1 MADKLN
7 MLFTKQMV
15 ATLALLLVCT
25 TASAQFNVLKLAKK
39 VTEFFDSMAVKGIDP
54 RYIEVPEKPWQVVLR
69 GNMNQSIVSMHTE
82 GSIEGTDYSAQP
94 YLKTRPSRY
103 VGLWVAYRG
112 HGVGFTRNVG
122 GDKGSY
128 LTVGAMARA
137 YGYNV
142 RIHTFESST
151 PRLDLD
157 SDIVPEEHKEKWDAV
172 QLITPIK
179 VRTVFAD
186 GYYLFNNKHFSY
198 AAAYKQSVIQK
209 RSAGSL
215 MAGAMFNYTNIN
227 YAADSNGD
235 LIFLMHGLGRVKL
248 WQGSLGLGYAYNW
261 VPCKGLLVNV
271 MAMPMLTFVNKLKAY
286 AYETNIPEMME
297 DPTFLKFVNYEIGY
311 DEYDEWYYKNVKI
324 KYLGSETFNSGAS
337 IGFDGRVSLTYNF
350 GRYFLNVFGQF
361 NNIRYHHK
369 SSNGYLNDWFINT
382 SIGVR
387 L

>member
-15 ATLALLLVCT
+15 ATLVLLLVCT

-54 RYIEVPEKPWQVVLR
+54 RYIEVPERPWQVVLR

-157 SDIVPEEHKEKWDAV
+157 SDIVPEEHKEKWDEV

-186 GYYLFNNKHFSY
+186 GYYLFNNRHFSY
-198 AAAYKQSVIQK
+198 AAAYKQSVLQK

-215 MAGAMFNYTNIN
+215 MAGAMFYYGRIN
-227 YAADSNGD
+227 YASHANGD
-235 LIFLMHGLGRVKL
+235 LIYLMHGLGRVKL
-248 WQGSLGLGYAYNW
+248 WQGSVGVGYAYNW
-261 VPCKGLLVNV
+261 VPTRGLLLNAMV
-271 MAMPMLTFVNKLKAY
+271 MPMFTFVNKIKVY
-286 AYETNIPEMME
+286 GYGTNIEQLM
-297 DPTFLKFVNYEIGY
+297 
-311 DEYDEWYYKNVKI
+311 DEPIFMDDNVDDETWDKWFYGNLRI
-324 KYLGSETFNSGAS
+324 APMGDRTFNSGMTVNLDA
-337 IGFDGRVSLTYNF
+337 RVSVSYNF
-350 GRYFLNVFGQF
+350 GRYFIGAFGQF
-361 NNIRYHHK
+361 TNMRYSHH
-369 SSNGYLNDWFINT
+369 SSHGYLNDWFINT
-382 SIGVR
+382 SFGLR

>member
-54 RYIEVPEKPWQVVLR
+54 RYIEVPERPWQVVLR

-157 SDIVPEEHKEKWDAV
+157 SDIVPEEHKEKWDEV

-186 GYYLFNNKHFSY
+186 GYYLFNNRHFSY
-198 AAAYKQSVIQK
+198 AAAYKQSVLQK

-215 MAGAMFNYTNIN
+215 MAGAMFYYGRIN
-227 YAADSNGD
+227 YASHANGD
-235 LIFLMHGLGRVKL
+235 LIYLMHGLGRVKL
-248 WQGSLGLGYAYNW
+248 WQGSIGVGYAYNW
-261 VPCKGLLVNV
+261 VPTRGLLLNAMV
-271 MAMPMLTFVNKLKAY
+271 MPMFTFVNKIKVY
-286 AYETNIPEMME
+286 GYGTNIEQLM
-297 DPTFLKFVNYEIGY
+297 
-311 DEYDEWYYKNVKI
+311 DEPIFMDDNVDDETWDKWFYGNLRI
-324 KYLGSETFNSGAS
+324 APMGDRTFNSGMTVNLDA
-337 IGFDGRVSLTYNF
+337 RVSVSYNF
-350 GRYFLNVFGQF
+350 GRYFIGAFGQF
-361 NNIRYHHK
+361 TNMRYSHH
-369 SSNGYLNDWFINT
+369 SSHGYLNDWFINT
-382 SIGVR
+382 SFGLR

>member
-54 RYIEVPEKPWQVVLR
+54 RYIEVPERPWQVVLR

-157 SDIVPEEHKEKWDAV
+157 SDIVPEQHKEKWDAV

-186 GYYLFNNKHFSY
+186 GYYLFNNRHFSY
-198 AAAYKQSVIQK
+198 AAAYKQSVLQK

-215 MAGAMFNYTNIN
+215 MAGAMFYYGSIN
-227 YAADSNGD
+227 YASHTNGD
-235 LIFLMHGLGRVKL
+235 LIYLMHGLGRVKM
-248 WQGSLGLGYAYNW
+248 WQGSIGVGYAYNW
-261 VPCKGLLVNV
+261 VPTRGLLLNAMV
-271 MAMPMLTFVNKLKAY
+271 MPMFTFVNKIKAY
-286 AYETNIPEMME
+286 GYGTNVEQLKDEAIFMDDNIDDETWDKWFYGNLRIAPMG
-297 DPTFLKFVNYEIGY
+297 DR
-311 DEYDEWYYKNVKI
+311 
-324 KYLGSETFNSGAS
+324 TFNSGMTVNLDA
-337 IGFDGRVSLTYNF
+337 RVSVSYNF
-350 GRYFLNVFGQF
+350 GRYFIGAFGQF
-361 NNIRYHHK
+361 TNMRYSHH
-369 SSNGYLNDWFINT
+369 SSHGYLNDWFINT
-382 SIGVR
+382 SFGLR

>member
-157 SDIVPEEHKEKWDAV
+157 SDIVPEQHKEKWDAV

-186 GYYLFNNKHFSY
+186 GYYLFNNRHFSY
-198 AAAYKQSVIQK
+198 AAAYKQSVLQK

-215 MAGAMFNYTNIN
+215 MAGAMFYYGSID
-227 YAADSNGD
+227 YASHTNGD
-235 LIFLMHGLGRVKL
+235 LIYLMHGLGRVKL
-248 WQGSLGLGYAYNW
+248 WQGSIGVGYAYNW
-261 VPCKGLLVNV
+261 VPTRGLLLNAMV
-271 MAMPMLTFVNKLKAY
+271 MPMFTFVNKIKAY
-286 AYETNIPEMME
+286 GYGTNVEQLKDEPIFKDDNIDDETWDKWFYGNLRIAPMG
-297 DPTFLKFVNYEIGY
+297 DR
-311 DEYDEWYYKNVKI
+311 
-324 KYLGSETFNSGAS
+324 TFNSGMTVNLDA
-337 IGFDGRVSLTYNF
+337 RVSVSYNF
-350 GRYFLNVFGQF
+350 GRYFIGAFGQF
-361 NNIRYHHK
+361 TNMRYSHH
-369 SSNGYLNDWFINT
+369 SSHGYLNDWFINT
-382 SIGVR
+382 SFGLR

>member
-54 RYIEVPEKPWQVVLR
+54 RYIEVPERPWQVVLR

-157 SDIVPEEHKEKWDAV
+157 SDIVPEQHKEKWDAV
-172 QLITPIK
+172 HLITPIK

-198 AAAYKQSVIQK
+198 AAAYKQSVLQK

-215 MAGAMFNYTNIN
+215 MAGAMFYYGRIN
-227 YAADSNGD
+227 YASHANGD
-235 LIFLMHGLGRVKL
+235 LIYLMHGLGRVKM
-248 WQGSLGLGYAYNW
+248 WQGSIGVGYAYNW
-261 VPCKGLLVNV
+261 VPTRGLLLNAMV
-271 MAMPMLTFVNKLKAY
+271 MPMFTFVNKIKVY
-286 AYETNIPEMME
+286 GYGTNIEQLM
-297 DPTFLKFVNYEIGY
+297 
-311 DEYDEWYYKNVKI
+311 DEPIFMDDNVDDETWDKWFYGNLRI
-324 KYLGSETFNSGAS
+324 APMGDRTFNSGMTVNLDA
-337 IGFDGRVSLTYNF
+337 RVSVSYNF
-350 GRYFLNVFGQF
+350 GRYFIGAFGQF
-361 NNIRYHHK
+361 TNMRYSHH
-369 SSNGYLNDWFINT
+369 SSHGYLNDWFINT
-382 SIGVR
+382 SFGLR

>member
-54 RYIEVPEKPWQVVLR
+54 RYIEVPERPWQVVLR

-157 SDIVPEEHKEKWDAV
+157 SDIVPEQHKEKWDAV

-186 GYYLFNNKHFSY
+186 GYYLFNNRHFSY
-198 AAAYKQSVIQK
+198 AAAYKQSVLQK

-215 MAGAMFNYTNIN
+215 MAGAMFYYGSID
-227 YAADSNGD
+227 YASHANGD
-235 LIFLMHGLGRVKL
+235 LIYLMHGLGRVKM
-248 WQGSLGLGYAYNW
+248 WQGSIGVGYAYNW
-261 VPCKGLLVNV
+261 VPTRGLLLNAMV
-271 MAMPMLTFVNKLKAY
+271 MPMFTFVNKIKVY
-286 AYETNIPEMME
+286 GYGTNIEQLM
-297 DPTFLKFVNYEIGY
+297 
-311 DEYDEWYYKNVKI
+311 DEPIFMDDNVDDETWDKWFYGNLRI
-324 KYLGSETFNSGAS
+324 APMGDRTFNSGMTVNLDA
-337 IGFDGRVSLTYNF
+337 RVSVSYNF
-350 GRYFLNVFGQF
+350 GRYFIGAFGQF
-361 NNIRYHHK
+361 TNMRYSHH
-369 SSNGYLNDWFINT
+369 SSHGYLNDWFINT
-382 SIGVR
+382 SFGLR

>member
-157 SDIVPEEHKEKWDAV
+157 SDIVPEEHKEKWDEV

-186 GYYLFNNKHFSY
+186 GYYLFNNRHFSY
-198 AAAYKQSVIQK
+198 AAAYKQSVLQK

-215 MAGAMFNYTNIN
+215 MAGAMFYYGSID
-227 YAADSNGD
+227 YASHTNGD
-235 LIFLMHGLGRVKL
+235 LIYLMHGLGRVKL
-248 WQGSLGLGYAYNW
+248 WQGSIGVGYAYNW
-261 VPCKGLLVNV
+261 VPTRGLLLNAMV
-271 MAMPMLTFVNKLKAY
+271 MPMFTFVNKIKAY
-286 AYETNIPEMME
+286 GYGTNVEQLKDEAIFMDDNVDDETWDKWFYGNLRIAPMG
-297 DPTFLKFVNYEIGY
+297 DR
-311 DEYDEWYYKNVKI
+311 
-324 KYLGSETFNSGAS
+324 TFNSGMTVNLDA
-337 IGFDGRVSLTYNF
+337 RVSVSYNF
-350 GRYFLNVFGQF
+350 GRYFIGAFGQF
-361 NNIRYHHK
+361 TNMRYSHH
-369 SSNGYLNDWFINT
+369 SSHGYLNDWFINT
-382 SIGVR
+382 SFGLR

>member
-54 RYIEVPEKPWQVVLR
+54 RYIEVPESPWQVVLR

-198 AAAYKQSVIQK
+198 AAAYKQSVLQK

-215 MAGAMFNYTNIN
+215 MAGAMFYYGRIN
-227 YAADSNGD
+227 YASHANGD
-235 LIFLMHGLGRVKL
+235 LIYLMHGLGRVKM
-248 WQGSLGLGYAYNW
+248 WQGSIGVGYAYNW
-261 VPCKGLLVNV
+261 VPTRGLLLNAMV
-271 MAMPMLTFVNKLKAY
+271 MPMFTFVNKIKVY
-286 AYETNIPEMME
+286 GYGTNIEQLM
-297 DPTFLKFVNYEIGY
+297 
-311 DEYDEWYYKNVKI
+311 DEPIFMDDNVDDETWDKWFYGNLRI
-324 KYLGSETFNSGAS
+324 APMGDRTFNSGMTVNLDA
-337 IGFDGRVSLTYNF
+337 RVSVSYNF
-350 GRYFLNVFGQF
+350 GRYFIGAFGQF
-361 NNIRYHHK
+361 TNMRYSHH
-369 SSNGYLNDWFINT
+369 SSHGYLNDWFINT
-382 SIGVR
+382 SFGLR

>member
-54 RYIEVPEKPWQVVLR
+54 RYIEVPERPWQVVLR

-157 SDIVPEEHKEKWDAV
+157 SDIVPEEHKEKWDEV

-186 GYYLFNNKHFSY
+186 GYYLFNNRHFSY
-198 AAAYKQSVIQK
+198 AAAYKQSVLQK

-215 MAGAMFNYTNIN
+215 MAGAMFYYGRIN
-227 YAADSNGD
+227 YASHTNGD
-235 LIFLMHGLGRVKL
+235 LIYLMHGLGRVKM
-248 WQGSLGLGYAYNW
+248 WQGSIGVGYAYNW
-261 VPCKGLLVNV
+261 VPTRGLLLNAMV
-271 MAMPMLTFVNKLKAY
+271 MPMFTFVNKIKAY
-286 AYETNIPEMME
+286 GYGTNVEQLKDEPIFKDDNVDDETWDKWFYGNLRIAPMG
-297 DPTFLKFVNYEIGY
+297 DR
-311 DEYDEWYYKNVKI
+311 
-324 KYLGSETFNSGAS
+324 TFNSGMTVNLDA
-337 IGFDGRVSLTYNF
+337 RVSVSYNF
-350 GRYFLNVFGQF
+350 GRYFIGAFGQF
-361 NNIRYHHK
+361 TNMRYSHH
-369 SSNGYLNDWFINT
+369 SSHGYLNDWFINT
-382 SIGVR
+382 SFGLR

>member
-157 SDIVPEEHKEKWDAV
+157 SDIVPEEHKEKWDEV

-186 GYYLFNNKHFSY
+186 GYYLFNNRHFSY
-198 AAAYKQSVIQK
+198 AAAYKQSVLQK

-215 MAGAMFNYTNIN
+215 MAGAMFYYGSID
-227 YAADSNGD
+227 YASHTNGD
-235 LIFLMHGLGRVKL
+235 LIYLMHGLGRVKL
-248 WQGSLGLGYAYNW
+248 WQGSIGVGYAYNW
-261 VPCKGLLVNV
+261 VPTRGLLLNAMV
-271 MAMPMLTFVNKLKAY
+271 MPMFTFVNKIKAY
-286 AYETNIPEMME
+286 GYGTNVEQLKDEPIFKDDNIDDETWDKWFYGNLRIAPMG
-297 DPTFLKFVNYEIGY
+297 DR
-311 DEYDEWYYKNVKI
+311 
-324 KYLGSETFNSGAS
+324 TFNSGMTVNLDA
-337 IGFDGRVSLTYNF
+337 RVSVSYNF
-350 GRYFLNVFGQF
+350 GRYFIGAFGQF
-361 NNIRYHHK
+361 TNMRYSHH
-369 SSNGYLNDWFINT
+369 SSHGYLNDWFINT
-382 SIGVR
+382 SFGLR

>member
-54 RYIEVPEKPWQVVLR
+54 RYIEVPESPWQVVLR

-157 SDIVPEEHKEKWDAV
+157 SDIVPEQHKEKWDAV

-186 GYYLFNNKHFSY
+186 GYYLFNNRHFSY
-198 AAAYKQSVIQK
+198 AAAYKQSVLQK

-215 MAGAMFNYTNIN
+215 MAGAMFYYGRIN
-227 YAADSNGD
+227 YASHVNGD
-235 LIFLMHGLGRVKL
+235 LIYLMHGLGRVKM
-248 WQGSLGLGYAYNW
+248 WQGSIGVGYAYNW
-261 VPCKGLLVNV
+261 VPTRGLLLNAMV
-271 MAMPMLTFVNKLKAY
+271 MPMFTFVNKIKVYGYGTNVEQLMDEPIFKDDNVDD
-286 AYETNIPEMME
+286 ETWDKWFYGNLRIAPMG
-297 DPTFLKFVNYEIGY
+297 DR
-311 DEYDEWYYKNVKI
+311 
-324 KYLGSETFNSGAS
+324 TFNSGMTVNLDA
-337 IGFDGRVSLTYNF
+337 RVSVSYNF
-350 GRYFLNVFGQF
+350 GRYFIGAFGQF
-361 NNIRYHHK
+361 TNMRYSHH
-369 SSNGYLNDWFINT
+369 SSHGYLNDWFINT
-382 SIGVR
+382 SFGLR

>member
-54 RYIEVPEKPWQVVLR
+54 RYIEVPERPWQVVLR

-157 SDIVPEEHKEKWDAV
+157 SDIVPEQHKEKWDEV

-198 AAAYKQSVIQK
+198 AAAYKQSVLQK

-215 MAGAMFNYTNIN
+215 MAGAMFYYGRIN
-227 YAADSNGD
+227 YASHANGD
-235 LIFLMHGLGRVKL
+235 LIYLMHGLGRVKM
-248 WQGSLGLGYAYNW
+248 WQGSVGVGYAYNW
-261 VPCKGLLVNV
+261 VPTRGLLLNAMV
-271 MAMPMLTFVNKLKAY
+271 MPMFTFVNKIKVY
-286 AYETNIPEMME
+286 GYGTNIEQLM
-297 DPTFLKFVNYEIGY
+297 
-311 DEYDEWYYKNVKI
+311 DEPIFSDDNVDDETWDKWFYGNLRI
-324 KYLGSETFNSGAS
+324 APMGDRTFNSGMTVNLDA
-337 IGFDGRVSLTYNF
+337 RVSVSYNF
-350 GRYFLNVFGQF
+350 GRYFIGAFGQF
-361 NNIRYHHK
+361 TNMRYSHH
-369 SSNGYLNDWFINT
+369 SSHGYLNDWFINT
-382 SIGVR
+382 SFGLR

>member
-54 RYIEVPEKPWQVVLR
+54 RYIEVPESPWQVVLR

-186 GYYLFNNKHFSY
+186 GYYLFNNRHFSY
-198 AAAYKQSVIQK
+198 AAAYKQSVLQK

-215 MAGAMFNYTNIN
+215 MAGAMFYYGRID
-227 YAADSNGD
+227 YASHTNGD
-235 LIFLMHGLGRVKL
+235 LIYLMHGLGRVKM
-248 WQGSLGLGYAYNW
+248 WQGSIGVGYAYNW
-261 VPCKGLLVNV
+261 VPTRGLLLNAMV
-271 MAMPMLTFVNKLKAY
+271 MPMFTFVNKIKAY
-286 AYETNIPEMME
+286 GYGTNVEQLKDEAIFSDDNVDDETWDKWFYGNLRIAPMG
-297 DPTFLKFVNYEIGY
+297 DR
-311 DEYDEWYYKNVKI
+311 
-324 KYLGSETFNSGAS
+324 TFNSGMTVNLDA
-337 IGFDGRVSLTYNF
+337 RVSVSYNF
-350 GRYFLNVFGQF
+350 GRYFIGAFGQF
-361 NNIRYHHK
+361 TNMRYSHH
-369 SSNGYLNDWFINT
+369 SSHGYLNDWFINT
-382 SIGVR
+382 SFGLR

>member
-54 RYIEVPEKPWQVVLR
+54 RYIEVPERPWQVVLR

-198 AAAYKQSVIQK
+198 AAAYKQSVLQK

-215 MAGAMFNYTNIN
+215 MAGAMFYYGRIN
-227 YAADSNGD
+227 YASHANGD
-235 LIFLMHGLGRVKL
+235 LIYLMHGLGRVKM
-248 WQGSLGLGYAYNW
+248 WQGSIGVGYAYNW
-261 VPCKGLLVNV
+261 VPTRGLLLNAMV
-271 MAMPMLTFVNKLKAY
+271 MPMFTFVNKIKVYGYGTNVEQLMDEPIFMDDNVDD
-286 AYETNIPEMME
+286 ETWDKWFYGNLRIAPMG
-297 DPTFLKFVNYEIGY
+297 DR
-311 DEYDEWYYKNVKI
+311 
-324 KYLGSETFNSGAS
+324 TFNSGMTVNLDA
-337 IGFDGRVSLTYNF
+337 RVSVSYNF
-350 GRYFLNVFGQF
+350 GRYFIGAFGQF
-361 NNIRYHHK
+361 TNMRYSHH
-369 SSNGYLNDWFINT
+369 SSHGYLNDWFINT
-382 SIGVR
+382 SFGLR

>member
-54 RYIEVPEKPWQVVLR
+54 RYIEVPESPWQVVLR

-186 GYYLFNNKHFSY
+186 GYYLFNNRHFSY
-198 AAAYKQSVIQK
+198 AAAYKQSVLQK

-215 MAGAMFNYTNIN
+215 MAGAMFYYGRIN
-227 YAADSNGD
+227 YASHANGD
-235 LIFLMHGLGRVKL
+235 LIYLMHGLGRVKM
-248 WQGSLGLGYAYNW
+248 WQGSIGVVYAYNW
-261 VPCKGLLVNV
+261 VPTPGLLLNAMV
-271 MAMPMLTFVNKLKAY
+271 MPMFTFVNKIKVYGYGTNVEQLMDEPIFKDDNVDD
-286 AYETNIPEMME
+286 ETWDKWFYGNLRIAPMG
-297 DPTFLKFVNYEIGY
+297 DR
-311 DEYDEWYYKNVKI
+311 
-324 KYLGSETFNSGAS
+324 TFNSGMTVNLDA
-337 IGFDGRVSLTYNF
+337 RVSVSYNF
-350 GRYFLNVFGQF
+350 GRYFIGAFGQF
-361 NNIRYHHK
+361 TNMRYSHH
-369 SSNGYLNDWFINT
+369 SSHGYLNDWFINT
-382 SIGVR
+382 SFGLR

>member
-54 RYIEVPEKPWQVVLR
+54 RYIEVPESPWQVVLR

-186 GYYLFNNKHFSY
+186 GYYLFNNRHFSY
-198 AAAYKQSVIQK
+198 AAAYKQSVLQK

-215 MAGAMFNYTNIN
+215 MAGAMFYYGSID
-227 YAADSNGD
+227 YASHTNGD
-235 LIFLMHGLGRVKL
+235 LIYLMHGLGRVKM
-248 WQGSLGLGYAYNW
+248 WQGSIGVGYAYNW
-261 VPCKGLLVNV
+261 VPTPGLLLNAMV
-271 MAMPMLTFVNKLKAY
+271 MPMFTFVNKIKVYGYGTNVEQLMDEPIFKDDNVDD
-286 AYETNIPEMME
+286 ETWDKWFYGNLRIAPMG
-297 DPTFLKFVNYEIGY
+297 DR
-311 DEYDEWYYKNVKI
+311 
-324 KYLGSETFNSGAS
+324 TFNSGMTVNLDA
-337 IGFDGRVSLTYNF
+337 RVSVSYNF
-350 GRYFLNVFGQF
+350 GRYFIGAFGQF
-361 NNIRYHHK
+361 TNMRYSHH
-369 SSNGYLNDWFINT
+369 SSHGYLNDWFINT
-382 SIGVR
+382 SFGLR

>member
-54 RYIEVPEKPWQVVLR
+54 RYIEVPERPWQVVLR

-157 SDIVPEEHKEKWDAV
+157 SDIVPEEHKEKWDEV
-172 QLITPIK
+172 HLITPIK

-198 AAAYKQSVIQK
+198 AAAYKQSVLQK

-215 MAGAMFNYTNIN
+215 MAGAMFYYGSID
-227 YAADSNGD
+227 YASHANGD
-235 LIFLMHGLGRVKL
+235 IIYLMHGLGRVKL
-248 WQGSLGLGYAYNW
+248 WQGSIGVGYAYNW
-261 VPCKGLLVNV
+261 VPTRGLLLNAMV
-271 MAMPMLTFVNKLKAY
+271 MPMFTFVNKIKVYGYGTNVEQLKDEPIFKDDNIDD
-286 AYETNIPEMME
+286 ETWDKWFYGNLRIAPMG
-297 DPTFLKFVNYEIGY
+297 DR
-311 DEYDEWYYKNVKI
+311 
-324 KYLGSETFNSGAS
+324 TFNSGMTVNLDA
-337 IGFDGRVSLTYNF
+337 RVSVSYNF
-350 GRYFLNVFGQF
+350 GRYFIGAFGQF
-361 NNIRYHHK
+361 TNMRYSHH
-369 SSNGYLNDWFINT
+369 SSHGYLNDWFINT
-382 SIGVR
+382 SFGLR

>member
-54 RYIEVPEKPWQVVLR
+54 RYIEVPERPWQVVLR

-157 SDIVPEEHKEKWDAV
+157 SDIVPEQHKEKWDAV

-186 GYYLFNNKHFSY
+186 GYYLFNNRHFSY
-198 AAAYKQSVIQK
+198 AAAYKQSVLQK

-215 MAGAMFNYTNIN
+215 MAGAMFYYGSID
-227 YAADSNGD
+227 YASHANGD
-235 LIFLMHGLGRVKL
+235 LIYLMHGLGRVKM
-248 WQGSLGLGYAYNW
+248 WQGSIGVGYAYNW
-261 VPCKGLLVNV
+261 VPTRGLLLNAMV
-271 MAMPMLTFVNKLKAY
+271 MPMFTFVNKIKVYGYGTNVEQLMDEPIFKDDNVDD
-286 AYETNIPEMME
+286 ETWDKWFYGNLRIAPMG
-297 DPTFLKFVNYEIGY
+297 DR
-311 DEYDEWYYKNVKI
+311 
-324 KYLGSETFNSGAS
+324 TFNSGMTVNLDA
-337 IGFDGRVSLTYNF
+337 RVSVSYNF
-350 GRYFLNVFGQF
+350 GRYFIGAFGQF
-361 NNIRYHHK
+361 TNMRYSHH
-369 SSNGYLNDWFINT
+369 SSHGYLNDWFINT
-382 SIGVR
+382 SFGLR

>member
-54 RYIEVPEKPWQVVLR
+54 RYIEVPERPWQVVLR

-198 AAAYKQSVIQK
+198 AAAYKQSVLQK

-215 MAGAMFNYTNIN
+215 MAGAMFYYGSID
-227 YAADSNGD
+227 YASHANGD
-235 LIFLMHGLGRVKL
+235 LIYLMHGLGRVKM
-248 WQGSLGLGYAYNW
+248 WQGSIGVGYAYNW
-261 VPCKGLLVNV
+261 VPTRGLLLNAMV
-271 MAMPMLTFVNKLKAY
+271 MPMFTFVNKIKVY
-286 AYETNIPEMME
+286 GYGTNIEQLM
-297 DPTFLKFVNYEIGY
+297 
-311 DEYDEWYYKNVKI
+311 DEPIFMDDNVDDETWDKWFYGNLRI
-324 KYLGSETFNSGAS
+324 APMGDRTFNSGMTVNLDA
-337 IGFDGRVSLTYNF
+337 RVSVSYNF
-350 GRYFLNVFGQF
+350 GRYFIGAFGQF
-361 NNIRYHHK
+361 TNMRYSHH
-369 SSNGYLNDWFINT
+369 SSHGYLNDWFINT
-382 SIGVR
+382 SFGLR

>member
-54 RYIEVPEKPWQVVLR
+54 RYIEVPERPWQVVLR

-157 SDIVPEEHKEKWDAV
+157 SDIVPEEHKEKWDEV

-179 VRTVFAD
+179 VRTIFAD
-186 GYYLFNNKHFSY
+186 GYYLFNNRHFSY
-198 AAAYKQSVIQK
+198 AAAYKQSVLQK

-215 MAGAMFNYTNIN
+215 MAGAMFYYGSID
-227 YAADSNGD
+227 YASHTNGD
-235 LIFLMHGLGRVKL
+235 LIYLMHGLGRVKL
-248 WQGSLGLGYAYNW
+248 WQGSIGVGYAYNW
-261 VPCKGLLVNV
+261 VPTRGLLLNAMV
-271 MAMPMLTFVNKLKAY
+271 MPMFTFVNKIKAY
-286 AYETNIPEMME
+286 GYGTNVEQLKDEPIFKDDNIDDETWDKWFYGNLRIAPMG
-297 DPTFLKFVNYEIGY
+297 DR
-311 DEYDEWYYKNVKI
+311 
-324 KYLGSETFNSGAS
+324 TFNSGMTVNLDA
-337 IGFDGRVSLTYNF
+337 RVSVSYNF
-350 GRYFLNVFGQF
+350 GRYFIGAFGQF
-361 NNIRYHHK
+361 TNMRYSHH
-369 SSNGYLNDWFINT
+369 SSHGYLNDWFINT
-382 SIGVR
+382 SFGLR

>member
-54 RYIEVPEKPWQVVLR
+54 RYIEVPERPWQVVLR

-157 SDIVPEEHKEKWDAV
+157 SDIVPEEHKEKWDEV

-198 AAAYKQSVIQK
+198 AAAYKQSVLQK

-215 MAGAMFNYTNIN
+215 MAGAMFYYGSID
-227 YAADSNGD
+227 YASHTNGD
-235 LIFLMHGLGRVKL
+235 LIYLMHGLGRVKM
-248 WQGSLGLGYAYNW
+248 WQGSIGVGYAYNW
-261 VPCKGLLVNV
+261 VPTPGLLLNAMV
-271 MAMPMLTFVNKLKAY
+271 MPMFTFVNKIKAY
-286 AYETNIPEMME
+286 GYGTNVEQLKDEAIFMDDNIDDETWDKWFYGNLRIAPMG
-297 DPTFLKFVNYEIGY
+297 DR
-311 DEYDEWYYKNVKI
+311 
-324 KYLGSETFNSGAS
+324 TFNSGMTVNLDA
-337 IGFDGRVSLTYNF
+337 RVSVSYNF
-350 GRYFLNVFGQF
+350 GRYFIGAFGQF
-361 NNIRYHHK
+361 TNMRYSHH
-369 SSNGYLNDWFINT
+369 SSHGYLNDWFINT
-382 SIGVR
+382 SFGLR

>member
-39 VTEFFDSMAVKGIDP
+39 VTEFFDSMAVKGVDP
-54 RYIEVPEKPWQVVLR
+54 RYIEVPERPWQVVLR

-157 SDIVPEEHKEKWDAV
+157 SDIVPEEHKEKWDVV

-198 AAAYKQSVIQK
+198 AAAYKQSVLQK

-215 MAGAMFNYTNIN
+215 MAGAMFYYGRIN
-227 YAADSNGD
+227 YASHANGD
-235 LIFLMHGLGRVKL
+235 LIYLMHGLGRVKL
-248 WQGSLGLGYAYNW
+248 WQGSVGVGYAYNW
-261 VPCKGLLVNV
+261 VPTRGLLLNAMV
-271 MAMPMLTFVNKLKAY
+271 MPMFTFVNKIKVYGYGTNVEQLMDQTIFMDDDIDD
-286 AYETNIPEMME
+286 ETWDKWFYGNLRIAPMG
-297 DPTFLKFVNYEIGY
+297 DR
-311 DEYDEWYYKNVKI
+311 
-324 KYLGSETFNSGAS
+324 TFNSGMTVNLDA
-337 IGFDGRVSLTYNF
+337 RVSVSYNF
-350 GRYFLNVFGQF
+350 GRYFIGAFGQF
-361 NNIRYHHK
+361 TNMRYSHH
-369 SSNGYLNDWFINT
+369 SSHGYLNDWFINT
-382 SIGVR
+382 SFGLR

>member
-54 RYIEVPEKPWQVVLR
+54 RYIEVSESPWQVVLR

-157 SDIVPEEHKEKWDAV
+157 SDIVPEQHKEKWDAV

-198 AAAYKQSVIQK
+198 AAAYKQSVLQK

-215 MAGAMFNYTNIN
+215 MAGAMFYYGRIN
-227 YAADSNGD
+227 YASHANGD
-235 LIFLMHGLGRVKL
+235 LIYLMHGLGRVKM
-248 WQGSLGLGYAYNW
+248 WQGSIGVGYAYNW
-261 VPCKGLLVNV
+261 VPTRGLLLNAMV
-271 MAMPMLTFVNKLKAY
+271 MPMFTFVNKIKVYGYGTNVEQLMDEPIFKDDNVDD
-286 AYETNIPEMME
+286 ETWDKWFYGNLRIAPMG
-297 DPTFLKFVNYEIGY
+297 DR
-311 DEYDEWYYKNVKI
+311 
-324 KYLGSETFNSGAS
+324 TFNSGMTVNLDA
-337 IGFDGRVSLTYNF
+337 RVSVSYNF
-350 GRYFLNVFGQF
+350 GRYFIGAFGQF
-361 NNIRYHHK
+361 TNMRYSHH
-369 SSNGYLNDWFINT
+369 SSHGYLNDWFINT
-382 SIGVR
+382 SFGLR

>member
-54 RYIEVPEKPWQVVLR
+54 RYIEVPESPWQVVLR

-186 GYYLFNNKHFSY
+186 GYYLFNNRHFSY
-198 AAAYKQSVIQK
+198 AAAYKQSVLQK

-215 MAGAMFNYTNIN
+215 MAGAMFYYGRIN
-227 YAADSNGD
+227 YASHANGD
-235 LIFLMHGLGRVKL
+235 LIYLMHGLGRVKM
-248 WQGSLGLGYAYNW
+248 WQGSIGVGYAYNW
-261 VPCKGLLVNV
+261 VPTRGLLLNAMV
-271 MAMPMLTFVNKLKAY
+271 MPMFTFVNKIKVYGYGTNVEQLMDEPIFKDDNVDD
-286 AYETNIPEMME
+286 ETWDKWFYGNLRIAPMG
-297 DPTFLKFVNYEIGY
+297 DR
-311 DEYDEWYYKNVKI
+311 
-324 KYLGSETFNSGAS
+324 TFNSGMTVNLDA
-337 IGFDGRVSLTYNF
+337 RVSVSYNF
-350 GRYFLNVFGQF
+350 GRYFIGAFGQF
-361 NNIRYHHK
+361 TNMRYSHH
-369 SSNGYLNDWFINT
+369 SSHGYLNDWFINT
-382 SIGVR
+382 SFGLR

>member
-54 RYIEVPEKPWQVVLR
+54 RYIEVPERPWQVVLR

-157 SDIVPEEHKEKWDAV
+157 SDIVPEQHKEKWDEV

-198 AAAYKQSVIQK
+198 AAAYKQSVLQK

-215 MAGAMFNYTNIN
+215 MAGAMFYYGRIN
-227 YAADSNGD
+227 YASHANGD
-235 LIFLMHGLGRVKL
+235 LIYLMHGLGRVKM
-248 WQGSLGLGYAYNW
+248 WQGSIGVGYAYNW
-261 VPCKGLLVNV
+261 VPTRGLLLNAMV
-271 MAMPMLTFVNKLKAY
+271 MPMFTFVNKIKVYGYGTNVEQLKDEPIFKDDNIDD
-286 AYETNIPEMME
+286 ETWDKWFYGNLRIAPMG
-297 DPTFLKFVNYEIGY
+297 DR
-311 DEYDEWYYKNVKI
+311 
-324 KYLGSETFNSGAS
+324 TFNSGMTVNLDA
-337 IGFDGRVSLTYNF
+337 RVSVSYNF
-350 GRYFLNVFGQF
+350 GRYFIGAFGQF
-361 NNIRYHHK
+361 TNMRYSHH
-369 SSNGYLNDWFINT
+369 SSHGYLNDWFINT
-382 SIGVR
+382 SFGLR

>member
-54 RYIEVPEKPWQVVLR
+54 RYIEVPERPWQVVLR

-128 LTVGAMARA
+128 LTVGSMARA

-157 SDIVPEEHKEKWDAV
+157 SDIVPEEHKEKWDEV

-186 GYYLFNNKHFSY
+186 GYYLFNNRHFSY
-198 AAAYKQSVIQK
+198 AAAYKQSVLQK

-215 MAGAMFNYTNIN
+215 MAGAMFYYGSID
-227 YAADSNGD
+227 YASHANGD
-235 LIFLMHGLGRVKL
+235 LIYLMHGLGRVKL
-248 WQGSLGLGYAYNW
+248 WQGSIGVGYAYNW
-261 VPCKGLLVNV
+261 VPTRGLLLNAMV
-271 MAMPMLTFVNKLKAY
+271 MPMFTFVNKIKVYGYGTNVEQLMD
-286 AYETNIPEMME
+286 ETIFMDDNV
-297 DPTFLKFVNYEIGY
+297 D
-311 DEYDEWYYKNVKI
+311 DETWDKWFYGNLRIAPMGDR
-324 KYLGSETFNSGAS
+324 TFNSGMTVNLDA
-337 IGFDGRVSLTYNF
+337 RVSVSYNF
-350 GRYFLNVFGQF
+350 GRYFIGAFGQF
-361 NNIRYHHK
+361 TNMRYSHH
-369 SSNGYLNDWFINT
+369 SSHGYLNDWFINT
-382 SIGVR
+382 SFGLR

>member
-54 RYIEVPEKPWQVVLR
+54 RYIEVPERPWQVVLR

-157 SDIVPEEHKEKWDAV
+157 SDIVPEEHKEKWDVV

-198 AAAYKQSVIQK
+198 AAAYKQSVLQK

-215 MAGAMFNYTNIN
+215 MAGAMFYCGSID
-227 YAADSNGD
+227 YASHANGD
-235 LIFLMHGLGRVKL
+235 IIYLMHGLGRVKM
-248 WQGSLGLGYAYNW
+248 WQGSIGVGYAYNW
-261 VPCKGLLVNV
+261 VPTRGLLLNAMV
-271 MAMPMLTFVNKLKAY
+271 MPMFTFVNKIKVYGYGTNVEQLMD
-286 AYETNIPEMME
+286 ETIFMDDNV
-297 DPTFLKFVNYEIGY
+297 D
-311 DEYDEWYYKNVKI
+311 DETWDKWFYGNLRIAPMGDR
-324 KYLGSETFNSGAS
+324 TFNSGMTVNLDA
-337 IGFDGRVSLTYNF
+337 RVSVSYNF
-350 GRYFLNVFGQF
+350 GRYFIGAFGQF
-361 NNIRYHHK
+361 TNMRYSHH
-369 SSNGYLNDWFINT
+369 SSHGYLNDWFINT
-382 SIGVR
+382 SFGLR

>member
-54 RYIEVPEKPWQVVLR
+54 RYIEVPERPWQVVLR

-94 YLKTRPSRY
+94 YLKTWPSRY

-157 SDIVPEEHKEKWDAV
+157 SDIVPEEHKEKWDEV

-198 AAAYKQSVIQK
+198 AAAYKQSVLQK

-215 MAGAMFNYTNIN
+215 MAGAMFYYGSID
-227 YAADSNGD
+227 YASHTNGD
-235 LIFLMHGLGRVKL
+235 LIYLMHGLGRVKL
-248 WQGSLGLGYAYNW
+248 WQGSIGVGYAYNW
-261 VPCKGLLVNV
+261 VPTRGLLLNAMV
-271 MAMPMLTFVNKLKAY
+271 MPMFTFVNKIKAY
-286 AYETNIPEMME
+286 GYGTNVEQLKDEAIFMDDNIDDETWDKWFYGNLRIAPMG
-297 DPTFLKFVNYEIGY
+297 DR
-311 DEYDEWYYKNVKI
+311 
-324 KYLGSETFNSGAS
+324 TFNSGMTVNLDA
-337 IGFDGRVSLTYNF
+337 RVSVSYNF
-350 GRYFLNVFGQF
+350 GRYFIGAFGQF
-361 NNIRYHHK
+361 TNMRYSHH
-369 SSNGYLNDWFINT
+369 SSHGYLNDWFINT
-382 SIGVR
+382 SFGLR

>member
-54 RYIEVPEKPWQVVLR
+54 RYIEVPERPWQVVLR

-157 SDIVPEEHKEKWDAV
+157 SDIVPEQHKEKWDAV

-186 GYYLFNNKHFSY
+186 GYYLFNNRHFSY
-198 AAAYKQSVIQK
+198 AAAYKQSVLQK

-215 MAGAMFNYTNIN
+215 MAGAMFYYGRIN
-227 YAADSNGD
+227 YASHANGD
-235 LIFLMHGLGRVKL
+235 LIYLMHGLGRVKM
-248 WQGSLGLGYAYNW
+248 WQGSIGVGYAYNW
-261 VPCKGLLVNV
+261 VPTRGLLLNAMV
-271 MAMPMLTFVNKLKAY
+271 MPMFTFVNKIKVYGYGTNVEQLMDEPIFKDDNVDD
-286 AYETNIPEMME
+286 ETWDKWFYGNLRIAPMG
-297 DPTFLKFVNYEIGY
+297 DR
-311 DEYDEWYYKNVKI
+311 
-324 KYLGSETFNSGAS
+324 TFNSGMTVNLDA
-337 IGFDGRVSLTYNF
+337 RVSVSYNF
-350 GRYFLNVFGQF
+350 GRYFIGAFGQF
-361 NNIRYHHK
+361 TNMRYSHH
-369 SSNGYLNDWFINT
+369 SSHGYLNDWFINT
-382 SIGVR
+382 SFGLR

>member
-54 RYIEVPEKPWQVVLR
+54 RYIEVPESPWQVVLR

-157 SDIVPEEHKEKWDAV
+157 SDIVPEQHKEKWDAV

-186 GYYLFNNKHFSY
+186 GYYLFNNRHFSY
-198 AAAYKQSVIQK
+198 AAAYKQSVLQK

-215 MAGAMFNYTNIN
+215 MAGAMFYYGRIN
-227 YAADSNGD
+227 YASHANGD
-235 LIFLMHGLGRVKL
+235 LIYLMHGLGRVKM
-248 WQGSLGLGYAYNW
+248 WQGSIGVGYAYNW
-261 VPCKGLLVNV
+261 VPTRGLLLNAMV
-271 MAMPMLTFVNKLKAY
+271 MPMFTFVNKIKVYGYGTNVEQLMDEPIFKDDNVDD
-286 AYETNIPEMME
+286 ETWDKWFYGNLRIAPMG
-297 DPTFLKFVNYEIGY
+297 DR
-311 DEYDEWYYKNVKI
+311 
-324 KYLGSETFNSGAS
+324 TFNSGMTVNLDA
-337 IGFDGRVSLTYNF
+337 RVSVSYNF
-350 GRYFLNVFGQF
+350 GRYFIGAFGQF
-361 NNIRYHHK
+361 TNMRYSHH
-369 SSNGYLNDWFINT
+369 SSHGYLNDWFINT
-382 SIGVR
+382 SFGLR